1 MRREH
6 VSILTDVLDALA
18 SCTDERPGDLH
29 ITAVAARANLPHDR
43 LKTYLAEL
51 ADAGLLWREWP
62 YSPTAKGRQ
71 FLECYHAW
79 LRLQVMF
86 GLAQKAPGSHLGA
99 PVRPAG
105 AAPAPIVPG
114 AAKAEAPEPIPLLE
128 TM

>member
-43 LKTYLAEL
+43 LKTYLGEL

-79 LRLQVMF
+79 LRLQAMF
-86 GLAQKAPGSHLGA
+86 GLAPKQANNGARIPVPPASPAPL
-99 PVRPAG
+99 PTRPT
-105 AAPAPIVPG
+105 AAPPS
-114 AAKAEAPEPIPLLE
+114 PEPEIPLLE